1 MFLDHL
7 KIISVLGTHKPVK
20 TNSRDAM
27 STQKTV
33 RQEAGTVEDNPVR
46 LDREKAEQII
56 DALNT
61 DLADAYVLYHQ
72 LHKHHWNVEGAEH
85 LDIHVFLQEAY
96 EDVERAADEVAERV
110 QAIGG
115 VPHASMTALS
125 AAATV
130 EPEDEDVYDIRTS
143 FENDLKMYG
152 DIIESY
158 REHIELAE
166 GLGDYATGQMLREH
180 LEDLEEHAHVLD
192 HYLEDDTLV
201 LESAT
206 K

>member
-1 MFLDHL
+1 
-7 KIISVLGTHKPVK
+7 
-20 TNSRDAM
+20 M

-33 RQEAGTVEDNPVR
+33 RQEAGTVGENPVR
-46 LDREKAEQII
+46 LDQEKAEQVIA
-56 DALNT
+56 ALNA

-72 LHKHHWNVEGAEH
+72 LHKHHWNVEGAEFRDLH
-85 LDIHVFLQEAY
+85 IFLQEAY
-96 EDVERAADEVAERV
+96 EAVEEAADEIAERL

-115 VPHASMTALS
+115 VPHASMDALS

-143 FENDLKMYG
+143 LSNDLEMYG

-158 REHIELAE
+158 RDHIELTE
-166 GLGDYATGQMLREH
+166 GLGDYATAEILREQ
-180 LEDLEEHAHVLD
+180 LEDAEEHAHVID

-201 LESAT
+201 VESAT
-206 K
+206 N

>member
-1 MFLDHL
+1 MKH
-7 KIISVLGTHKPVK
+7 H
-20 TNSRDAM
+20 SRDAM

-33 RQEAGTVEDNPVR
+33 RQEAGTVEENPVR
-46 LDREKAEQII
+46 LDQEKAEQII

-85 LDIHVFLQEAY
+85 LDIHLFLQEAY
-96 EDVERAADEVAERV
+96 EDVEEAADELAERA
-110 QAIGG
+110 QTLGG

-125 AAATV
+125 EAATV

-143 FENDLKMYG
+143 FEHDLGMYG

-166 GLGDYATGQMLREH
+166 GLGDYATSEMLREH
-180 LEDLEEHAHVLD
+180 LEDLEEHAHVFA

-201 LESAT
+201 LESAL

>member
-1 MFLDHL
+1 
-7 KIISVLGTHKPVK
+7 
-20 TNSRDAM
+20 M
-27 STQKTV
+27 STQELV
-33 RQEAGTVEDNPVR
+33 RREAGSVHENPVR
-46 LDREKAEQII
+46 LDREKAEQVI

-85 LDIHVFLQEAY
+85 LRLHEWLQEAY
-96 EDVERAADEVAERV
+96 EDVEAAADAVAERI

-115 VPHASMTALS
+115 VPHASMPALTE
-125 AAATV
+125 AATL

-143 FENDLKMYG
+143 LENDLELYG
-152 DIIESY
+152 DVIESY

-166 GLGDYATGQMLREH
+166 GLGDYATAEMLREQ
-180 LEDLEEHAHVLD
+180 LEDLEEHAHVID

-201 LESAT
+201 RA
-206 K
+206 

>member
-1 MFLDHL
+1 
-7 KIISVLGTHKPVK
+7 
-20 TNSRDAM
+20 M

-33 RQEAGTVEDNPVR
+33 RQEAGTVGENPIR
-46 LDREKAEQII
+46 LDEEKASQIV

-85 LDIHVFLQEAY
+85 LELHVFLQDAY
-96 EDVERAADEVAERV
+96 EEVEEAADELAERV

-115 VPHASMTALS
+115 VPHASMTTLAE
-125 AAATV
+125 AATV

-143 FENDLKMYG
+143 LENDLEMYG
-152 DIIESY
+152 EIIESY

-166 GLGDYATGQMLREH
+166 GLGDHATAQMLREQ
-180 LEDLEEHAHVLD
+180 LEDVEEHAHVID

-206 K
+206 N

>member
-1 MFLDHL
+1 
-7 KIISVLGTHKPVK
+7 
-20 TNSRDAM
+20 M
-27 STQKTV
+27 SAQELV
-33 RQEAGTVEDNPVR
+33 RREAGTVHENPLR
-46 LDREKAEQII
+46 IDREKAEQIV

-85 LDIHVFLQEAY
+85 LGIHRFLQEAY
-96 EDVERAADEVAERV
+96 EDVEAAADALAERV
-110 QAIGG
+110 QTLGG

-125 AAATV
+125 EAATV

-143 FENDLKMYG
+143 FENDVEMYG
-152 DIIESY
+152 DIMESY

-166 GLGDYATGQMLREH
+166 GLGDYATGEMLREQ
-180 LEDLEEHAHVLD
+180 LEDLEEHVHVMD

-201 LESAT
+201 QS
-206 K
+206 

>member
-1 MFLDHL
+1 
-7 KIISVLGTHKPVK
+7 
-20 TNSRDAM
+20 M
-27 STQKTV
+27 STQKSV
-33 RQEAGTVEDNPVR
+33 RQEAGTVGENPVR
-46 LDREKAEQII
+46 LDEEKAEQIV

-96 EDVERAADEVAERV
+96 EDVEAAADEIAERV

-115 VPHASMTALS
+115 VPHASMTTLS
-125 AAATV
+125 EVATV

-143 FENDLKMYG
+143 LENDLEMYG

-158 REHIELAE
+158 REHIELAD
-166 GLGDYATGQMLREH
+166 GLGDHATAQMLREQ
-180 LEDLEEHAHVLD
+180 LEDVEEHAHVID

-206 K
+206 N

>member
-1 MFLDHL
+1 
-7 KIISVLGTHKPVK
+7 
-20 TNSRDAM
+20 M
-27 STQKTV
+27 SKQETV
-33 RQEAGTVEDNPVR
+33 RRQKGTVGENPVR
-46 LDREKAEQII
+46 LDEEKVEQIV

-85 LDIHVFLQEAY
+85 LDIHVSLQGAY
-96 EDVERAADEVAERV
+96 EEVEEAADAIAERI
-110 QAIGG
+110 QALGG

-125 AAATV
+125 EAATV

-143 FENDLKMYG
+143 FENDLEMYG

-166 GLGDYATGQMLREH
+166 GLGDYATSQMLREQ
-180 LEDLEEHAHVLD
+180 LADIEEYAHVID

-206 K
+206 H

>member
-1 MFLDHL
+1 
-7 KIISVLGTHKPVK
+7 
-20 TNSRDAM
+20 M

-33 RQEAGTVEDNPVR
+33 RQEAGTVGENPVR
-46 LDREKAEQII
+46 LDEEKAAQII
-56 DALNT
+56 EALNT

-72 LHKHHWNVEGAEH
+72 LHKHHWNVAGAEH

-96 EDVERAADEVAERV
+96 EEVEEAADELAERV

-115 VPHASMTALS
+115 VPHASMTTLAE
-125 AAATV
+125 AATV

-143 FENDLKMYG
+143 LANDLEMYG
-152 DIIESY
+152 DIVESY

-166 GLGDYATGQMLREH
+166 GLGDYATGHMLREQ
-180 LEDLEEHAHVLD
+180 LEDVEEHAHVID

-206 K
+206 N